1 LIGDQVSTGST
12 SRRLDQWLWFARL
25 VKRRSLA
32 SRLCVAG
39 GVTVNGVVV
48 RKANHT
54 VRAGD
59 IIALPHGAFL
69 LSIRVL
75 SLGARR
81 GPAAE
86 ARMLYQEA
94 TAPVPLAAF
103 APTWTPLLAEDD
115 PSLIPE

>member
-1 LIGDQVSTGST
+1 MIGDEASGGSA

-39 GVTVNGVVV
+39 EVTVNGVVI

-59 IIALPHGAFL
+59 AIALPQGAFL
-69 LSIRVL
+69 RSIRVV
-75 SLGARR
+75 SLGVRR
-81 GPAAE
+81 GPPAE
-86 ARMLYQEA
+86 ARMLYEEP

-115 PSLIPE
+115 PCLIQE